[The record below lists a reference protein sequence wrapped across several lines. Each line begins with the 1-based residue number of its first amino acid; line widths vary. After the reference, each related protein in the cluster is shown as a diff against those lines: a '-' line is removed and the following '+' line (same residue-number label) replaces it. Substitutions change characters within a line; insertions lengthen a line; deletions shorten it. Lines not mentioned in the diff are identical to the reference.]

1 MHRRC
6 MEREDGMKKVVV
18 LGAVLVLAAGAGGCV
33 SNSKYQQA
41 TMEAETARAELE
53 RVRQQKNSLE
63 QQVKTLKDSNGKIIA
78 EAELAQA
85 ELQRIKDS
93 RDKEREGIEG
103 RVRDQEQKIKELT
116 TQHKT
121 LRQEYDEAKQRNET
135 LMAAVNRYQKE
146 LKDRQSGAPGVPAT
160 PKAPM
165 MPTPPMPPAAAP
177 KLPVPSAKVPAPA
190 APAPAPAP
198 AAQSAALAPVNVNT
212 ASSNDMVLFLGLTK
226 EVSERIVAN
235 RPYKVRGELVA
246 KNVLPKATYDVIKD
260 RITVAP

>member
-1 MHRRC
+1 MRKSL
-6 MEREDGMKKVVV
+6 M
-18 LGAVLVLAAGAGGCV
+18 LGAALAVAVGSGGCV
-33 SNSKYQQA
+33 SSGKYQQA
-41 TMEAETARAELE
+41 VAETESARAELE
-53 RVRQQKNSLE
+53 RVRQQKNTLE

-93 RDKEREGIEG
+93 RDKEREGVEG
-103 RVRDQEQKIKELT
+103 RVRDQEQKIKELM
-116 TQHKT
+116 TQHRT
-121 LRQEYDEAKQRNET
+121 LRQDYDEAKQRNET
-135 LMAAVNRYQKE
+135 LTAAVNRYQKE
-146 LKDRQSGAPGVPAT
+146 LKDRQSGVPGSPAL

-165 MPTPPMPPAAAP
+165 MPVPPAPPTAAP
-177 KLPVPSAKVPAPA
+177 KLPPPSAKAPVAA
-190 APAPAPAP
+190 APAT
-198 AAQSAALAPVNVNT
+198 QSAALAPVNVNT

-226 EVSERIVAN
+226 EVAERIVTN

>member
-1 MHRRC
+1 MRKSL
-6 MEREDGMKKVVV
+6 M
-18 LGAVLVLAAGAGGCV
+18 LGAALVVAVGSGGCV
-33 SNSKYQQA
+33 SSGKYQQA
-41 TMEAETARAELE
+41 VAETETARSELE
-53 RVRQQKNSLE
+53 RVRQQKNQLE

-93 RDKEREGIEG
+93 RDKEREGVEG
-103 RVRDQEQKIKELT
+103 HVRDQEQKIKELM

-121 LRQEYDEAKQRNET
+121 LRQDYDEAKQRNET
-135 LMAAVNRYQKE
+135 LAAAVNRYQKE
-146 LKDRQSGAPGVPAT
+146 LKDRQSGAPGSPAL

-165 MPTPPMPPAAAP
+165 MPVPPAPPTAAP
-177 KLPVPSAKVPAPA
+177 KMPVPSAKAPVAKAPAATQPAPA
-190 APAPAPAP
+190 S
-198 AAQSAALAPVNVNT
+198 QSAALAPVNVNT

-226 EVSERIVAN
+226 EVAERIVTN

>member
-1 MHRRC
+1 MRKAL
-6 MEREDGMKKVVV
+6 M
-18 LGAVLVLAAGAGGCV
+18 LGAALAVAVGSGGCV
-33 SNSKYQQA
+33 SNSKYQVA
-41 TMEAETARAELE
+41 VSETDAAKAELD

-63 QQVKTLKDSNGKIIA
+63 QQVKTLRDSNGKIIA
-78 EAELAQA
+78 EAELAQS

-93 RDKEREGIEG
+93 RDKEREGIESH
-103 RVRDQEQKIKELT
+103 VRDQEQKIKELMA
-116 TQHKT
+116 QHKT
-121 LRQEYDEAKQRNET
+121 LRQEYDEAKQRNDT

-146 LKDRQSGAPGVPAT
+146 LKDRQSGVPGVLAP

-165 MPTPPMPPAAAP
+165 MPVPPAPPAAAP
-177 KLPVPSAKVPAPA
+177 KLPVPSAKAPAAAQPVPTQPAPA
-190 APAPAPAP
+190 T
-198 AAQSAALAPVNVNT
+198 QSAALAPVNVNI

-226 EVSERIVAN
+226 EVAERIVAN